1 MKIINKKGFTLV
13 ELIVVIAIIGILAAV
28 LIPSIT
34 GYITKARRSNDTQ
47 EASQMS
53 KEITWYCIDN
63 DIDQNKLLG
72 TDVRTILLF
81 RGYNLIPRT
90 SKWTFVYNSTTKNV
104 EVVDIVDIAD
114 GVFAAWDVSNAKD
127 PTNYDKGKYLIG
139 KGKNNF
145 EQAINILVNLTNQ
158 SDYLNA
164 LNTVG
169 TDSFFR
175 PLVEEFNPNK
185 TLYLNNISGY
195 ADLSNENTYLNKV
208 VFTENMV
215 HVPDISSDLLDA
227 TDSNSFVTKSPL
239 LRTIQK
245 DSNLSVMF
253 SGLRALSDDD
263 INKIIIDKNVDRDGT
278 VTAKPKIELGKYV
291 ENAKFIEIKDIII
304 GYEKIGNTNVVT
316 RKFIVS
322 YYNENGLY
330 ARGTLLYN
338 TNN

>member
-81 RGYNLIPRT
+81 KGYNLIPRT

-104 EVVDIVDIAD
+104 EVVDIAD

-227 TDSNSFVTKSPL
+227 TDSNSFGTKSPL

-263 INKIIIDKNVDRDGT
+263 INKIIIDKNVDIEGT

-304 GYEKIGNTNVVT
+304 GYETIGDTIVVK

-338 TNN
+338 TKQNN